1 VTVGLELQ
9 PGNTLE
15 RLKNLEQRVTEMFKK
30 IGLASAT
37 IRSGGLTLLDDAYF
51 RVVDDN
57 DVEIVYFGPD
67 DQGRQIIRIRR
78 EGGGDVMWTGFTLA
92 GNQFWRLTDRFN
104 GELFS
109 DDTENG
115 GIARPWLATPLYPKF
130 TVAASSVYSYM
141 NLPVASVAS
150 ETTLWEGRISMVTHP
165 FMVVTG
171 VFGQASGSN
180 SSTYRLKLNGV
191 TVGTW
196 NETTIVNANR
206 GPYNV
211 AASLGL
217 ANVPVEVTAVA
228 SGTGNIGCQIYSLYQ
243 RQT

>member
-1 VTVGLELQ
+1 MGLELQ
-9 PGNTLE
+9 PGNLLNRLKQLE
-15 RLKNLEQRVTEMFKK
+15 RRVTEIYKK
-30 IGLASAT
+30 VGIASAV
-37 IRSGGLTLLDDAYF
+37 IRQGGLTLLDDAFF
-51 RVVDDN
+51 RMVDDN
-57 DVEIVYFGPD
+57 GVEIVYFGPD
-67 DQGRQIIRIRR
+67 GSGRQIIRIRR
-78 EGGGDVMWTGFTLA
+78 EGGSDVMWTGFTSA

-104 GELFS
+104 RELFS

-115 GIARPWLATPLYPKF
+115 GIARPWLSVPLYPKF

-141 NLPVASVAS
+141 NLPVASVAA
-150 ETTLWEGRISMVTHP
+150 ETTLWEGRIPMVTHP

-196 NETTIVNANR
+196 AETTIVNANR

-228 SGTGNIGCQIYSLYQ
+228 AGTGNIGCQIYSLYQ

>member
-1 VTVGLELQ
+1 MGSVNLPSNILD
-9 PGNTLE
+9 
-15 RLKNLEQRVTEMFKK
+15 RLKRLEQRFAELAKAN
-30 IGLASAT
+30 GLSSAR
-37 IRSGGLTLLDDAYF
+37 IDRGGLTLTNDAFF
-51 RVVDDN
+51 RMVDDLG
-57 DVEIVYFGPD
+57 VEIVYFGPD
-67 DQGRQIIRIRR
+67 GSGRQIIRIRR
-78 EGGGDVMWTGFTLA
+78 EGGSDVIWTGFTLA
-92 GNQFWRLTDRFN
+92 GNQFWRLTDRYN
-104 GELFS
+104 RELFS

-141 NLPVASVAS
+141 NLPVASVTS
-150 ETTLWEGRISMVTHP
+150 ETTLWEGRIPMVTHP
-165 FMVVTG
+165 FVVVTG

-196 NETTIVNANR
+196 SETTIVNVNR

-211 AASLGL
+211 ASSLGL
-217 ANVPVEVTAVA
+217 ANMPVEVTAVA
-228 SGTGNIGCQIYSLYQ
+228 SGTGNIGCQIYGLYQ